1 MSSSIKNYTEQGGSR
16 TVIGGELVIEE
27 GAQII
32 GLPSSNGN
40 ASAVVLDMQGYNIFN
55 AIGEDQDITEIISP
69 EVFERAASGLLP
81 VIISNVA
88 VGGMSGSF
96 SLQGVETSQGQM
108 IFGFGIFPNVAD
120 IGPFISVRM
129 VLSQSDD
136 EVKVLFRSSLNFD
149 MNEKLG
155 FSLD

>member
-55 AIGEDQDITEIISP
+55 AIGEDQDITDIISP
-69 EVFERAASGLLP
+69 EEFEKAASGLLP

-88 VGGMSGSF
+88 VGGMDGNF

-108 IFGFGIFPNVAD
+108 IFGFGIFPNGAD

-136 EVKVLFRSSLNFD
+136 EVRVLFRASLNFD